1 MSGVMLEPT
10 MPALSDLEFDPGS
23 FRDPGGR
30 VLDLD
35 GRILRIITD
44 RAAEDYRWIRDA
56 GIMDDLVRSG
66 RLVSTRELEPIEVGL
81 QRSGVRHVLE
91 HARIPFLSYPYEW
104 AFSALKA
111 AALLHLDLHLA
122 MLARGA
128 TLIDSSAY
136 NVQFV
141 AAEPIFIDALSL
153 RRYREGEIWAGHR
166 QFCEQFLNPLLLQS
180 LHGVAFNRWYRGA
193 MEGIPTAD
201 FAALLTWRQK
211 SSWRVLTH
219 VVAPAQLHRA
229 VQSGRVGEQTAAKK
243 RTLPKASLVGLI
255 GTLRRWIARL
265 EPRGAT
271 DGEWATYATTNSY
284 KSEEASAKRRFVAEF
299 AAACRPRQLLDLGCN
314 TGDYAA
320 AALEGGAASVIG
332 LEADP
337 ATADKAFRRARAQ
350 QLKFLP
356 LIMDAAD
363 PSPSRGW
370 REAERRALSQRAD
383 FDGLIALAFEH
394 HLAIGRNV
402 PLDQLVSWIVGLAP
416 RGVIEFVQK
425 DDPTV
430 QRMLALREDIFD
442 DYSQTAFT
450 SLLSRRARIVK
461 QERISEA
468 GRILFW
474 YERDAN

>member
-1 MSGVMLEPT
+1 MSRATLEPT
-10 MPALSDLEFDPGS
+10 PVFADLSFDPGS

-30 VLDLD
+30 VLDRN

-44 RAAEDYRWIRDA
+44 RAAEDFRWVRDA
-56 GIMDDLVRSG
+56 GIMDDLVRDG
-66 RLVSTRELEPIEVGL
+66 RLVATREVTPAEVGL
-81 QRSGVRHVLE
+81 ERPGVRHVLE

-111 AALLHLDLHLA
+111 AALLHLDLHVAL
-122 MLARGA
+122 LGRGA

-136 NVQFV
+136 NVQLV
-141 AAEPIFIDALSL
+141 GPKPIFIDALSV
-153 RRYREGEIWAGHR
+153 RRYRDGEIWAGHR
-166 QFCEQFLNPLLLQS
+166 QFCEQFLNPLLLQA
-180 LHGVAFNRWYRGA
+180 LHGVSFNRWYRGA
-193 MEGIPTAD
+193 MEGIPTSD

-219 VVAPAQLHRA
+219 VVAPAQLQRA
-229 VQSGRVGEQTAAKK
+229 VQTGRVDEGTAAKK
-243 RTLPKASLVGLI
+243 RPLPKASLIALI
-255 GTLRRWIARL
+255 GTLRNWIARL

-271 DGEWATYATTNSY
+271 EVEWATYATANTYTSD
-284 KSEEASAKRRFVAEF
+284 EALAKRRFVAEF
-299 AAACRPRQLLDLGCN
+299 AGACRPRQLLDLGCN

-337 ATADKAFRRARAQ
+337 ATADKAFRRAHAQ
-350 QLKFLP
+350 GLNFLP

-370 REAERRALSQRAD
+370 REAERRALSQRAG

-402 PLDQLVSWIVGLAP
+402 PLDQLVSWITGLAP
-416 RGVIEFVQK
+416 RGIIEFVQK
-425 DDPTV
+425 DDPTI

-442 DYSQTAFT
+442 DYSQASFT
-450 SLLSRRARIVK
+450 TLLSRQARIVK

-468 GRILFW
+468 GRVLFW
-474 YERDAN
+474 YERDVR

>member
-1 MSGVMLEPT
+1 MSGAMLETTPVL
-10 MPALSDLEFDPGS
+10 ADLAFDPGS

-30 VLDLD
+30 VLDHE

-44 RAAEDYRWIRDA
+44 RAAEDFRWVRDA

-66 RLVSTRELEPIEVGL
+66 RLVSTRELEPAEVGL
-81 QRSGVRHVLE
+81 QRPGVRHVLE

-111 AALLHLDLHLA
+111 AALLQLDLHLA

-128 TLIDSSAY
+128 TLSDASAY

-141 AAEPIFIDALSL
+141 GPAPIFIDALSL
-153 RRYREGEIWAGHR
+153 RRYRDGEIWAGHR
-166 QFCEQFLNPLLLQS
+166 QFCEQFLNPLLLQA

-211 SSWRVLTH
+211 ASWRVLTH

-229 VQSGRVGEQTAAKK
+229 VQTGRVGEQTAAKK

-255 GTLRRWIARL
+255 GTLRHWIARL

-271 DGEWATYATTNSY
+271 EGEWATYATANTY
-284 KSEEASAKRRFVAEF
+284 KSDEALAKRRFVAEF
-299 AAACRPRQLLDLGCN
+299 VAACRPRQLLDLGCN

-320 AALEGGAASVIG
+320 AALDAGAASVIG

-337 ATADKAFRRARAQ
+337 ATADKAFRRAQAQ
-350 QLKFLP
+350 QLNFLP

-402 PLDQLVSWIVGLAP
+402 PLDQLIAWITSMAP

-442 DYSQTAFT
+442 DYSQASFTA
-450 SLLSRRARIVK
+450 LLSRRARIIK
-461 QERISEA
+461 HERISEA
-468 GRILFW
+468 GRVLFW
-474 YERDAN
+474 YERDAK